1 VFHVVLAILLVIL
14 IAGHIGVSLMLGY
27 RWILK

>member
-14 IAGHIGVSLMLGY
+14 IAAHIGVSLFLGY
-27 RWILK
+27 RWIFT